1 MVFFV
6 NVYQRR
12 LEVMKINFYLFR
24 LLCYTG
30 LVILKFYLSPSK
42 SKAVV
47 FSRKRTI
54 PDIEIRYGSQTIQVD
69 STVKFL
75 GVILDAKLTGTHN
88 FNYAAEKC
96 EKGVNIMRALS
107 GVWWG
112 SHPYC
117 QKLLYNALV
126 RSHFDYG
133 SFIFEPCN
141 KEGLE
146 KLNKIQAKCLRI
158 ILGAM
163 KSSPKIALMTEC
175 VDPPLDLRRQYL

>member
-1 MVFFV
+1 
-6 NVYQRR
+6 
-12 LEVMKINFYLFR
+12 
-24 LLCYTG
+24 
-30 LVILKFYLSPSK
+30 
-42 SKAVV
+42 
-47 FSRKRTI
+47 
-54 PDIEIRYGSQTIQVD
+54 
-69 STVKFL
+69 
-75 GVILDAKLTGTHN
+75 
-88 FNYAAEKC
+88 
-96 EKGVNIMRALS
+96 MRALS

-133 SFIFEPCN
+133 SFIFEPRN

-175 VDPPLDLRRQYL
+175 VNPPLDLRRQYLSDRFVFKLVQVESHPLLPCLDLLAQKVTTEDFRSNKDPPRLVESYRRCKALDHPISQAPVFPLFDCNFDALISKPNIRLDFGISKNENEANTKIHQILDRD